1 MSLANMR
8 DGGPRK
14 IQDLANELANER
26 ALRVQAEESNRV
38 KDEFLGTLSH
48 ELRTPLN
55 AITGWAHIL
64 QAGTL
69 GPAEQVRAV
78 DTILRNAQ
86 LQARLI
92 EDLLDVSRIISGKLH
107 IDLSPLD
114 LRKVV
119 DAAVE
124 AATPAAEAKQLRIGL
139 ELASD
144 TSDVSG
150 DAVRLQQVLGNLLT
164 NSIKFCDPGGQI
176 MVRTEVRERR
186 VRLTVTDN
194 GRGITPEFLP
204 LLFERFRQAGHR
216 LARARGGGLGLGL
229 AIARYLVEA
238 HHGKIEAS
246 SEGEGLGATFTVTL
260 PLLRKGAPP
269 STPPA
274 APPPAARQL
283 SGAFV
288 LVVDDDPDALEL
300 LALLLGAEGA
310 EVALAGSA
318 AEARTLI
325 RVRHPDVI
333 VCDVGM
339 PEQDGHSF
347 LRQLRAS
354 GERAGAF
361 IPALAL
367 TGHASS
373 EDSRAALLAGFQM
386 HVSKPLDPQRL
397 LGCLVTLWRRGL
409 ARNP

>member
-1 MSLANMR
+1 MRAGGTGKTQGLAT
-8 DGGPRK
+8 
-14 IQDLANELANER
+14 ELANER
-26 ALRVQAEESNRV
+26 ALRLQAEEANRV

-69 GPAEQVRAV
+69 GPAEQARAI

-92 EDLLDVSRIISGKLH
+92 EDLLDVSRIISGKLQ

-114 LRKVV
+114 LRKVI
-119 DAAVE
+119 E
-124 AATPAAEAKQLRIGL
+124 AAAEAAAPALESKQLRLSL
-139 ELASD
+139 ELAPEAGE
-144 TSDVSG
+144 VSG

-164 NSIKFCDPGGQI
+164 NSIKFCDPGGHI
-176 MVRTEVRERR
+176 LVRTQATGRSVQ
-186 VRLTVTDN
+186 LTVSDD
-194 GRGITPEFLP
+194 GRGIVAEFLP

-216 LARARGGGLGLGL
+216 LSRARGGGLGLGL

-238 HHGKIEAS
+238 HHGTIEAHS
-246 SEGEGLGATFTVTL
+246 AGEGQGATFTITL
-260 PLLRKGAPP
+260 PLLHAGPASGAA
-269 STPPA
+269 PA
-274 APPPAARQL
+274 APAAAPARRL
-283 SGAFV
+283 CGAFV
-288 LVVDDDPDALEL
+288 LVVDDDPDAREL
-300 LALLLGAEGA
+300 LQLLLGAEGA
-310 EVALAGSA
+310 EVALASSG
-318 AEARTLI
+318 AEARALL

-333 VCDVGM
+333 VCDIGM

-367 TGHASS
+367 SGHVS
-373 EDSRAALLAGFQM
+373 ERDSRDALLAGFQM

-397 LGCLVTLWRRGL
+397 LEALATLWRRGL
-409 ARNP
+409 TRNS